1 MTSAYPDIH
10 REILSD
16 GNYRGEALHRVL
28 RCCYDNLSGEIVLP
42 CTVIMDY
49 ITPANSIEE
58 LVFVSR
64 SDISRFKGF
73 RLFRQKSSSNYYHF
87 FKAFAAAGYSG
98 AAFAGDRC
106 EQDHHSGPRLHWIRN
121 SGVGIPCF
129 GQKENRI
136 TSWLLQG
143 AQNVT
148 LLFLCVRSNPNYGS
162 L

>member
-64 SDISRFKGF
+64 SDISRFKDF
-73 RLFRQKSSSNYYHF
+73 RSFRQKSSLNYYHF
-87 FKAFAAAGYSG
+87 LRHLQLPDTVERLLLVTDVNKTTTVDPAYIEFATQES
-98 AAFAGDRC
+98 
-106 EQDHHSGPRLHWIRN
+106 E
-121 SGVGIPCF
+121 
-129 GQKENRI
+129 
-136 TSWLLQG
+136 
-143 AQNVT
+143 
-148 LLFLCVRSNPNYGS
+148 FLALVKKKIE
-162 L
+162 

>member
-64 SDISRFKGF
+64 SDISRFKDF
-73 RLFRQKSSSNYYHF
+73 RSFRQKSSLNYYHF
-87 FKAFAAAGYSG
+87 L
-98 AAFAGDRC
+98 R
-106 EQDHHSGPRLHWIRN
+106 H
-121 SGVGIPCF
+121 
-129 GQKENRI
+129 
-136 TSWLLQG
+136 LQ
-143 AQNVT
+143 
-148 LLFLCVRSNPNYGS
+148 LLFPAMCKYSVKLKPSCLGNISRVSNYNRMKPSRATVITLVLMHSTTSRN
-162 L
+162 

>member
-64 SDISRFKGF
+64 SDISRFKDF
-73 RLFRQKSSSNYYHF
+73 RSFRQKSSSNYYHF
-87 FKAFAAAGYSG
+87 LRHLQLPDTVERLLLVTDVNKTTTVDPAYIEFATQES
-98 AAFAGDRC
+98 
-106 EQDHHSGPRLHWIRN
+106 E
-121 SGVGIPCF
+121 
-129 GQKENRI
+129 
-136 TSWLLQG
+136 
-143 AQNVT
+143 
-148 LLFLCVRSNPNYGS
+148 FLALVKKKIE
-162 L
+162 